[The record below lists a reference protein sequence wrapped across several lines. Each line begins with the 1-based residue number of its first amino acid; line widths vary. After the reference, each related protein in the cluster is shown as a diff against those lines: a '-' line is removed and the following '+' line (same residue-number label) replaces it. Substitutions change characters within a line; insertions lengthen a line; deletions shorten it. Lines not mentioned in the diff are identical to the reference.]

1 MGKRSRENQDELGVR
16 PSKKKKN
23 LIEVLAPLDV
33 NVSVKK
39 EINPNTDI
47 KDLKQSS
54 ILGFFASKTSNK
66 TLKSSETCNIMPKC
80 KKENFGVKVEKKSS
94 RKSKPSVT
102 GKVLQSLGTA

>member
-1 MGKRSRENQDELGVR
+1 MGKRSRENHDELGVR
-16 PSKKKKN
+16 PSKKKN

-39 EINPNTDI
+39 EINPNADF

-80 KKENFGVKVEKKSS
+80 KKENFGVEKKSS
-94 RKSKPSVT
+94 SKSKPSVT